1 MLIEFVKRIILKHSL
16 MQITWSDFKITW
28 HTDNLL
34 LSHQNTSPWQYIV
47 SKVIFRIANR
57 IFPLIK
63 KSKIVI
69 IVTFG
74 TILRA
79 PDHQE
84 PLHQFFHLSSHV
96 DLNTKMVSGVC
107 VHVCACMYVR
117 KNTGNSPHL
126 ALSLRQE
133 QFVVGCCTCQPK
145 RSMSFQRI
153 VCLFFRLTI
162 GAVGFLYGFLVANS
176 GSQLSHL
183 PSPRHL
189 IIKMNRLDVMKNAVS
204 KNCKVPLYKLRWPMA
219 PFSHTALEEVSIHTS
234 RQELPI

>member
-16 MQITWSDFKITW
+16 MQITWSNFKITW

-96 DLNTKMVSGVC
+96 DLNMVSGILRWYLVC
-107 VHVCACMYVR
+107 VYMCVHACMCVR
-117 KNTGNSPHL
+117 IQVIVLTLHFPWDKSNLLL
-126 ALSLRQE
+126 AAVHASLRGPWVSRE
-133 QFVVGCCTCQPK
+133 
-145 RSMSFQRI
+145 
-153 VCLFFRLTI
+153 
-162 GAVGFLYGFLVANS
+162 
-176 GSQLSHL
+176 LS
-183 PSPRHL
+183 
-189 IIKMNRLDVMKNAVS
+189 VS
-204 KNCKVPLYKLRWPMA
+204 SSASL
-219 PFSHTALEEVSIHTS
+219 
-234 RQELPI
+234 